1 MMAAAGSRRSTAP
14 QHLHHQHN
22 NQDERQSEESAR
34 RRLRRLP
41 ATVARSA
48 TSHDAKDLH
57 YANSDDRTSTT
68 SPNTISAKLADL
80 HRQTLR
86 QIFKEATTN
95 RYQSNADNGTTTTI
109 DDLYQAYVGT
119 LAESKS
125 SPKPLPASVDA
136 SSSSSS
142 SASPSSVTS
151 RPSSRNNDYWCL
163 SVTLAI
169 LIGSVALAVT
179 IGQPLA
185 AYLLGI
191 RCFVPNNY
199 LVWEATRPVTDC
211 SYCRNVRR
219 PLILPNMTR
228 DEFAVSA
235 ALLFCFTRSL

>member
-41 ATVARSA
+41 A

-95 RYQSNADNGTTTTI
+95 RYQSDVDNGTTTTI

-119 LAESKS
+119 LAESNS
-125 SPKPLPASVDA
+125 SPKPSPASGDA
-136 SSSSSS
+136 SSSSS
-142 SASPSSVTS
+142 SASPSSVT
-151 RPSSRNNDYWCL
+151 RRTPSRNNDYWCL

-169 LIGSVALAVT
+169 LIGSVALAVA

-199 LVWEATRPVTDC
+199 LIWEATRPVTDC

-235 ALLFCFTRSL
+235 AAFVFTRSL